1 MIIGQIV
8 GGGKLELDLPT
19 LVDTRLLIQANSGG
33 GKSWLLRLLAERA
46 GIQTLVLDNEG
57 EFASLREAVDV
68 LLVGASGELPANP
81 RHAALLARRLL
92 EFKVSTVVD
101 LYELKLAERRRFVKL
116 FLESLIHLPRDLWRP
131 TLVILDEAH
140 IYCPERGSG
149 EAESTEAVISLMSQG
164 RKRGYAGIIAT
175 QRLSKLHKDAA
186 AEANN
191 VIIGRTWLDADQG
204 RAGDALGLSKADR
217 VRLRDLGQGEFYAFG
232 PALGKPGVV
241 HFCSDQVRTTHPR
254 PGQRHLLS
262 APAPSQAIRGVLG
275 KFADLPQEA
284 EEEIRGLDEAR
295 RRIAELER
303 EIKRLKCA
311 SPAPSD
317 RMIADRAAEAA
328 AGRERATWQ
337 RKLEQG
343 RARFRRMVTA
353 AASTGQALGQ
363 LKDLLE
369 EMERDWLSPPVAM
382 VTLNLSGNHRSE
394 SKTRLAGDRFGSAE
408 NSDGPLKLSS
418 GERRI
423 LTALAHYPE
432 GRSKVQV
439 AVLTGYAATGGGFN
453 NYLGALRSR
462 GLIEGDGERLRIT
475 EDGTNALG
483 SWEPLPIGSALI
495 DYWRG
500 RLGKAERLILETLT
514 QAYPSALNK
523 EEIAARAGYE
533 ANGGGFNNALGRLR
547 TLELVQ
553 GRGEL
558 RASDNLFDRMT

>member
-1 MIIGQIV
+1 MIIGQIIA
-8 GGGKLELDLPT
+8 GEKLELDLPT

-33 GKSWLLRLLAERA
+33 GKSWLLRLIAERA
-46 GIQTLVLDNEG
+46 GIQTIVLDNEG

-68 LLVGASGELPANP
+68 LLVGAGGELPANP

-92 EFKVSTVVD
+92 EYKVSAVVD
-101 LYELKLAERRRFVKL
+101 LYELKLAERRCFVKL
-116 FLESLIHLPRDLWRP
+116 FVESLIHLPRDLWRP

-191 VIIGRTWLDADQG
+191 VIIGRTWLDADQV

-217 VRLRDLGQGEFYAFG
+217 LKLRDVGQGEFYAFG
-232 PALGKPGVV
+232 PALGQPGVV
-241 HFCSDQVRTTHPR
+241 HFRSEQVRTTHPR
-254 PGQRHLLS
+254 PGERHLLT
-262 APAPSQAIRGVLG
+262 APAPSRAIRGVLN

-284 EEEIRGLDEAR
+284 EEEIRGLDQAH

-303 EIKRLKCA
+303 RLKG
-311 SPAPSD
+311 
-317 RMIADRAAEAA
+317 
-328 AGRERATWQ
+328 AGVAQQIDQVAVDGAVTSAVKRERVEWQ

-343 RARFRRMVTA
+343 RGRLREIA
-353 AASTGQALGQ
+353 AAMVSTGQALG
-363 LKDLLE
+363 KVKGLLE
-369 EMERDWLSPPVAM
+369 ETEREWLTTPDAGAARRSPVNLRPELTAKATNGRVA
-382 VTLNLSGNHRSE
+382 
-394 SKTRLAGDRFGSAE
+394 SAE
-408 NSDGPLKLSS
+408 TLDGPLKLTA

-423 LTALAHYPE
+423 LTALAQYPE

-439 AVLTGYAATGGGFN
+439 AVLTGYAASGGGFN

-462 GLIEGDGERLRIT
+462 GLIEGNGDRLVIT
-475 EDGTNALG
+475 EAGIRALG
-483 SWEPLPIGSALI
+483 SWEPLPAGHALI

-500 RLGKAERLILETLT
+500 RLGKAERLIIETLT
-514 QAYPSALNK
+514 QAYPAALNK

-558 RASDNLFDRMT
+558 RASDDLFDRGA